1 MSWRPGLSFASL
13 TFLAAGAVLCVI
25 QLADAAPITVLNPGF
40 QLNAIAADGNLN
52 DEDPGNTQPGF
63 PPNWTF
69 AFEAGAP
76 ASPAWGVQR
85 PDPDAHFYRDVAVG
99 GETAPFLAPFEGDQ
113 IGFINLN
120 NDPTSVGGASV
131 AVADSDV
138 VGTLAAG
145 RYTLNVAV
153 GGRNTGSWR
162 NILYGVGL
170 KGEVSG
176 DLGAFT
182 QQTMDPGSVAGSGP
196 IVPST
201 QGPVGVNV
209 NLLNMVDVPYVLDV
223 PVGSPLIGQAFR
235 VRIRQTN
242 TGAGGTGAFS
252 QSSMD
257 NVRLDFQAIPEPG
270 TMALS
275 GLALL
280 GCVAARRKRV

>member
-1 MSWRPGLSFASL
+1 MVRRLVVTL
-13 TFLAAGAVLCVI
+13 LAAGVTLSAL
-25 QLADAAPITVLNPGF
+25 QPAGAAPIAVPNAGF
-40 QLNAIAADGNLN
+40 QLNVISTDGNLN
-52 DEDPGNTQPGF
+52 DEDAGNTQPAF

-85 PDPDAHFYRDVAVG
+85 PDPDAHFYRDVAAN
-99 GETAPFLAPFEGDQ
+99 GETAPFLTPFEGDQ

-120 NDPTSVGGASV
+120 NDPASVGGASV

-145 RYTLNVAV
+145 KYTLNVAV
-153 GGRNTGSWR
+153 GARNTGSWR
-162 NILYGVGL
+162 NILYGIGL
-170 KGEVSG
+170 KGDVSG
-176 DLGAFT
+176 DLGTFT

-201 QGPVGVNV
+201 TGPVGVNV

-223 PVGSPLIGQAFR
+223 PVGSPLIGQPFR

-242 TGAGGTGAFS
+242 TGVGGTGAFS

-257 NVRLDFQAIPEPG
+257 NVRLDFVAIPEPG
-270 TMALS
+270 TLALS
-275 GLALL
+275 SLATLACLAL
-280 GCVAARRKRV
+280 RRKRG

>member
-1 MSWRPGLSFASL
+1 MSRRPIVSFL
-13 TFLAAGAVLCVI
+13 VAGATLCAAQHVS
-25 QLADAAPITVLNPGF
+25 AAPISVPNAGF
-40 QLNAIAADGNLN
+40 QLNAIPTDGNLS

-69 AFEAGAP
+69 AFELGAP

-85 PDPDAHFYRDVAVG
+85 PDPDAHFYRDVVANG
-99 GETAPFLAPFEGDQ
+99 QTAPFLAPFEGDQ

-120 NDPTSVGGASV
+120 NDPTSAGGASV

-145 RYTLNVAV
+145 KYTLNVAV
-153 GGRNTGSWR
+153 GGRNTGAWR

-170 KGEVSG
+170 KGDVSG
-176 DLGAFT
+176 DLGTFT
-182 QQTMDPGSVAGSGP
+182 QQTMDPGNAAGSGP
-196 IVPST
+196 IAPST
-201 QGPVGVNV
+201 PAPVGVNV

-223 PVGSPLIGQAFR
+223 PVGSPLIGQPFR

-257 NVRLDFQAIPEPG
+257 NVRLDFRAIPEPG
-270 TMALS
+270 TLSLS
-275 GLALL
+275 GLATL
-280 GCVAARRKRV
+280 GCLVARRKRA